1 MRTFYIDVFF
11 LVNATVDIL
20 SLYFSAIF
28 SKVPSTSKRIIISGL
43 LGAFISVF
51 VALFSENTLLKIIF
65 SIVGLLLTC
74 FFATKTVSFKRKI
87 KFIFSFLV
95 FESLFGGL
103 ISFVWGIF
111 DTYLYKIFR
120 SVGTSAVNRK
130 MLYFSIIIF
139 FAIGVFKMLISFF
152 SNIESEGAVELEILF
167 LNKKANVEAFIDS
180 GNLAIDP
187 MDMRPVL
194 FLKRKVAEKL
204 FPESI
209 LDLRDPDSV
218 DRETRKRIRL
228 IPVSRGGSTHVLVGV
243 RVDSVNI
250 VKNNKREEIYVTV
263 AIDKEGGSFGG
274 YDALM
279 PAAVFDNGKN

>member
-1 MRTFYIDVFF
+1 MRTLYIDVFF

-20 SLYFSAIF
+20 ALYFSAIF
-28 SKVPSTSKRIIISGL
+28 SKVPTTTRRIIISGL
-43 LGAFISVF
+43 FGALISASVVF
-51 VALFSENTLLKIIF
+51 LPENMWIKMLSSFS
-65 SIVGLLLTC
+65 GLVLTC
-74 FFATKTVSFKRKI
+74 FFATKKVSLRRKV
-87 KFIFSFLV
+87 KFVLSFLV
-95 FESLFGGL
+95 FEALFGGI

-111 DTYLYKIFR
+111 DTYLYGIFN
-120 SVGTSAVNRK
+120 SVSTSAVNRK

-152 SNIESEGAVELEILF
+152 SNIESEGAVELEISF
-167 LNKKANVEAFIDS
+167 LNRKERVEAFIDS

-243 RVDSVNI
+243 RVDE
-250 VKNNKREEIYVTV
+250 VKVLKNDKQEEIYVTV
-263 AIDKEGGSFGG
+263 AIDKEGGNYGG